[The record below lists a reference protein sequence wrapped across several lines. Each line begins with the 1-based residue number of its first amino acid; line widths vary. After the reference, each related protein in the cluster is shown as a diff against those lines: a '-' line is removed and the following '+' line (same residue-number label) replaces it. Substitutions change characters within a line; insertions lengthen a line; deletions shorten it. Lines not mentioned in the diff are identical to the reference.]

1 MKQTMKKTISL
12 IGTLTLVSVGFLTG
26 CNNEKDTAQSTSEL
40 SQSRVSTESKQ
51 STTMQTTESSSLAST
66 STSETSTTSQQSTDH
81 SDATQTTASSVSNEF
96 PYAVD
101 LSQYGPS
108 LTFYF
113 HGVNVPDAVTIQNTS
128 PLIISIDDSASYEA
142 QVDTIATKEIRIFS
156 ANDNG
161 IRTVKVNTQ
170 LTFAKGIT
178 SNGNPDFSHNL
189 YLFTNKEG
197 GLSLITPNYAGNVS
211 DDQRDVMLEVLQ

>member
-1 MKQTMKKTISL
+1 MKKTISL
-12 IGTLTLVSVGFLTG
+12 IGTLTLVSVGLLTG

-40 SQSRVSTESKQ
+40 SQSHVSTESKQ

-81 SDATQTTASSVSNEF
+81 SDASQTTASSVSNEF

-113 HGVNVPDAVTIQNTS
+113 HGVNVPDAVTIKNTS
-128 PLIISIDDSASYEA
+128 PLIISIGDSASYEA

>member
-1 MKQTMKKTISL
+1 MKKTFSL
-12 IGTLTLVSVGFLTG
+12 IGTLTLVSLGLLTG

-51 STTMQTTESSSLAST
+51 STTTQTTESSSLASS
-66 STSETSTTSQQSTDH
+66 STSKTSTTSQQSTDH
-81 SDATQTTASSVSNEF
+81 SDATQTTASSVSANEF

-128 PLIISIDDSASYEA
+128 PLIISIGDSASYEA

-170 LTFAKGIT
+170 LTFSKEIT
-178 SNGNPDFSHNL
+178 PNSNPDFNQNM
-189 YLFTNKEG
+189 YLFTNKKG

-211 DDQRDVMLEVLQ
+211 DDQRDVILEVLQ

>member
-1 MKQTMKKTISL
+1 MKKTISL
-12 IGTLTLVSVGFLTG
+12 IGTLTLVSVGLLTG
-26 CNNEKDTAQSTSEL
+26 CDNEKDTAQSTSEL
-40 SQSRVSTESKQ
+40 SQSHVSTVSKQ
-51 STTMQTTESSSLAST
+51 STTMQTTESSSVAST

-81 SDATQTTASSVSNEF
+81 SDATQTTASSASNEF

-197 GLSLITPNYAGNVS
+197 GLSLITPNYAGNVG

>member
-1 MKQTMKKTISL
+1 MKKTISL
-12 IGTLTLVSVGFLTG
+12 IGTLTLVSVGLLTG

-40 SQSRVSTESKQ
+40 SQSHVSTVSKQ

-66 STSETSTTSQQSTDH
+66 STSETSTTTQQSTDH

-142 QVDTIATKEIRIFS
+142 QVDTIATKEIRVFS
-156 ANDNG
+156 AKNNE

>member
-12 IGTLTLVSVGFLTG
+12 IGTLTLVSVGLLTG

-40 SQSRVSTESKQ
+40 SQSHVSTENKQ
-51 STTMQTTESSSLAST
+51 STTMQTTENSSLAST

-81 SDATQTTASSVSNEF
+81 SDTMQTTASSASNEF

-128 PLIISIDDSASYEA
+128 PLIILIDDSASYEA

>member
-1 MKQTMKKTISL
+1 MKKTISL
-12 IGTLTLVSVGFLTG
+12 IGTLTLVSVGLLTG

-40 SQSRVSTESKQ
+40 SQSHVSTESKQ

-81 SDATQTTASSVSNEF
+81 SDATQTTANSVSNEF

-156 ANDNG
+156 ANNNG

>member
-1 MKQTMKKTISL
+1 MKKTISL
-12 IGTLTLVSVGFLTG
+12 IGTLTLVSLGLLTG
-26 CNNEKDTAQSTSEL
+26 CNNEEDTAQSTSEL
-40 SQSRVSTESKQ
+40 SQSHVSTVSKQ

-81 SDATQTTASSVSNEF
+81 SDATQTTASSASNEF

>member
-1 MKQTMKKTISL
+1 MKKTFSL
-12 IGTLTLVSVGFLTG
+12 IGTLMLVSLGLLTG

-40 SQSRVSTESKQ
+40 SQSRVSTESKK
-51 STTMQTTESSSLAST
+51 STTAQTTESSALASS
-66 STSETSTTSQQSTDH
+66 STSKTSTTSQQSTDH
-81 SDATQTTASSVSNEF
+81 SDATQTTASSVSTNEL

-128 PLIISIDDSASYEA
+128 PLIISIGYSASYEA
-142 QVDTIATKEIRIFS
+142 QVDTIATKEIRVFS
-156 ANDNG
+156 AKNNE

-170 LTFAKGIT
+170 LTFSKGIT
-178 SNGNPDFSHNL
+178 SNGNPDFNQNL

>member
-1 MKQTMKKTISL
+1 MKKTISL
-12 IGTLTLVSVGFLTG
+12 IGTLTLVSVGLLKG
-26 CNNEKDTAQSTSEL
+26 CNNEKDTSQSTSEL
-40 SQSRVSTESKQ
+40 SQSHVSTESKQ

-81 SDATQTTASSVSNEF
+81 SDATQTTASSASNEF

>member
-1 MKQTMKKTISL
+1 MKKTFSL
-12 IGTLTLVSVGFLTG
+12 IGTLTLVSLGLLTG

-51 STTMQTTESSSLAST
+51 STTTQTTESSSLASS
-66 STSETSTTSQQSTDH
+66 STSKTSTTSQQSTDH
-81 SDATQTTASSVSNEF
+81 SDATQTTASSVSANEF

-101 LSQYGPS
+101 LSQYDPS

-128 PLIISIDDSASYEA
+128 PLIISIGDSASYEA

-170 LTFAKGIT
+170 LTFSKEIT
-178 SNGNPDFSHNL
+178 PNSNPDFNQNM
-189 YLFTNKEG
+189 YLFTNKKG

>member
-1 MKQTMKKTISL
+1 MKKTISL
-12 IGTLTLVSVGFLTG
+12 IGTLTLVSLGLLTG
-26 CNNEKDTAQSTSEL
+26 CNNEKDTAQSTSDL
-40 SQSRVSTESKQ
+40 SQSHVSTVSKQ
-51 STTMQTTESSSLAST
+51 STTMQTTENSSLAST
-66 STSETSTTSQQSTDH
+66 STSETSTSSQQSTDH
-81 SDATQTTASSVSNEF
+81 SDATQTTASSVSTNEF

-101 LSQYGPS
+101 LSQYGPT

-113 HGVNVPDAVTIQNTS
+113 NGFNVPDTVTIQNTT
-128 PLIISIDDSASYEA
+128 PMIISIPDRISYEA
-142 QVDTIATKEIRIFS
+142 KVDTIATKEIRIFS

-170 LTFAKGIT
+170 LTFSKEIT
-178 SNGNPDFSHNL
+178 PNSNPDFNQNL

-211 DDQRDVMLEVLQ
+211 DDQRDVMLELLQ

>member
-1 MKQTMKKTISL
+1 MKKTISL
-12 IGTLTLVSVGFLTG
+12 IGTLTLVSLGLLTG

-40 SQSRVSTESKQ
+40 SQSPVSTESKQ

-66 STSETSTTSQQSTDH
+66 PTSETSTTSQQSTDH
-81 SDATQTTASSVSNEF
+81 SDTMQTTASSASNEF

>member
-1 MKQTMKKTISL
+1 MKKTISL
-12 IGTLTLVSVGFLTG
+12 IGTLTLVSLGLLTG

-40 SQSRVSTESKQ
+40 SQSLVSTESKQ
-51 STTMQTTESSSLAST
+51 STTMQTTESSSVAST
-66 STSETSTTSQQSTDH
+66 STSETSTSSQQSTDH
-81 SDATQTTASSVSNEF
+81 SDTTQTTASSASNEF

>member
-1 MKQTMKKTISL
+1 MKKTISL
-12 IGTLTLVSVGFLTG
+12 IGTLTLVSLGLLTG

-40 SQSRVSTESKQ
+40 SQSLVSTESKQ
-51 STTMQTTESSSLAST
+51 STTMQTTENSSLAST

>member
-1 MKQTMKKTISL
+1 MKKTISL
-12 IGTLTLVSVGFLTG
+12 IGTLTLVSVGLLTG
-26 CNNEKDTAQSTSEL
+26 CINEKDTAQSTSEL
-40 SQSRVSTESKQ
+40 SQSHVSTESKQ

>member
-1 MKQTMKKTISL
+1 MKKTFSL
-12 IGTLTLVSVGFLTG
+12 IGTLTLVSLGLLTG

-51 STTMQTTESSSLAST
+51 STTAQTTESSALAST
-66 STSETSTTSQQSTDH
+66 STSKTSTTSQQSTDH
-81 SDATQTTASSVSNEF
+81 SDVTQTTASSVSTNEF

-128 PLIISIDDSASYEA
+128 PLIISIGDSASFEA

-170 LTFAKGIT
+170 LTFSKEIT
-178 SNGNPDFSHNL
+178 PNSNPDFNQNM
-189 YLFTNKEG
+189 YLFTNKKG

>member
-1 MKQTMKKTISL
+1 MKKTISL
-12 IGTLTLVSVGFLTG
+12 IGTLTLVSVGLLTG
-26 CNNEKDTAQSTSEL
+26 CNNEEDTAQSTSEL
-40 SQSRVSTESKQ
+40 SQSHVSTVSKQ

-81 SDATQTTASSVSNEF
+81 SDATQTTASSASNEF

>member
-1 MKQTMKKTISL
+1 MKKTISL
-12 IGTLTLVSVGFLTG
+12 IGTLTLVSLGLLTG

-40 SQSRVSTESKQ
+40 SQSLVSTESKQ

-66 STSETSTTSQQSTDH
+66 PTSETSTTSQQSTDH
-81 SDATQTTASSVSNEF
+81 SDTMQTTASSASNEF

>member
-1 MKQTMKKTISL
+1 MKKTISL
-12 IGTLTLVSVGFLTG
+12 IGTLTLVSVGLLTD

-40 SQSRVSTESKQ
+40 SQSHVSTVSKQ

-142 QVDTIATKEIRIFS
+142 QVDTIATKEIRVFS
-156 ANDNG
+156 AKNNE

>member
-1 MKQTMKKTISL
+1 MKKTISL
-12 IGTLTLVSVGFLTG
+12 IGTLTLVSVGLLTG

-40 SQSRVSTESKQ
+40 SQSHVSTESKQ

-108 LTFYF
+108 LTFHF

-170 LTFAKGIT
+170 LTFAKEIT

>member
-1 MKQTMKKTISL
+1 MKKTISL
-12 IGTLTLVSVGFLTG
+12 IGTLTLVSVGLLTG

-40 SQSRVSTESKQ
+40 SQSHVSTESKQ

-197 GLSLITPNYAGNVS
+197 GLSLIMPNYAGNVS

>member
-1 MKQTMKKTISL
+1 MKKTFSL
-12 IGTLTLVSVGFLTG
+12 IGALTLVSLGLLTG
-26 CNNEKDTAQSTSEL
+26 CNNEKDTAQSTNEL
-40 SQSRVSTESKQ
+40 SQRLVSTESKQ
-51 STTMQTTESSSLAST
+51 STTTQTTESSSLAST
-66 STSETSTTSQQSTDH
+66 STSKTSTTSQQSTDH
-81 SDATQTTASSVSNEF
+81 SDTMQTTASSASNEF

-101 LSQYGPS
+101 LSQYGPT
-108 LTFYF
+108 LTFHF
-113 HGVNVPDAVTIQNTS
+113 NGFNVPDTVTIQNTT
-128 PLIISIDDSASYEA
+128 PMIISIPDRISYEA

-170 LTFAKGIT
+170 LTFAKEIT
-178 SNGNPDFSHNL
+178 PNSNPDFNQNL

>member
-1 MKQTMKKTISL
+1 M
-12 IGTLTLVSVGFLTG
+12 IGTLTLVSVGLLTG
-26 CNNEKDTAQSTSEL
+26 CNNEKDTSQSTSEL
-40 SQSRVSTESKQ
+40 SQSHVSTESKQ

-81 SDATQTTASSVSNEF
+81 SDATQTTASSASNEF

>member
-1 MKQTMKKTISL
+1 MKKTISL

>member
-1 MKQTMKKTISL
+1 MKKTISL
-12 IGTLTLVSVGFLTG
+12 IGTLTLVSLGLLTG

-40 SQSRVSTESKQ
+40 SQSLVSTESKQ
-51 STTMQTTESSSLAST
+51 STTMQTTENSSLAST
-66 STSETSTTSQQSTDH
+66 STSETSTSSQQSTDH
-81 SDATQTTASSVSNEF
+81 SDTTQTTASSVSTNEF

-108 LTFYF
+108 LTFHF

>member
-1 MKQTMKKTISL
+1 MKKTFSL
-12 IGTLTLVSVGFLTG
+12 IGALTLVSLGLLTG

-51 STTMQTTESSSLAST
+51 STSTQTTESSSLAST
-66 STSETSTTSQQSTDH
+66 TTSKTSTTSQQSTDH
-81 SDATQTTASSVSNEF
+81 SDAMQTTASSVSNEF

-128 PLIISIDDSASYEA
+128 PLIILIDDSASYEA

>member
-1 MKQTMKKTISL
+1 MKKTISL
-12 IGTLTLVSVGFLTG
+12 IGTLTLVSLGLLTG

-40 SQSRVSTESKQ
+40 SQSHVSTESKQ

-113 HGVNVPDAVTIQNTS
+113 HGVNVPDAVTIKNTS
-128 PLIISIDDSASYEA
+128 PLIISIGDSASYEA

>member
-1 MKQTMKKTISL
+1 MKKTFSL
-12 IGTLTLVSVGFLTG
+12 IGTLTLVGLGLLTG
-26 CNNEKDTAQSTSEL
+26 CNNENDTSQSTSEL

-51 STTMQTTESSSLAST
+51 STTVQTTESSSLASS
-66 STSETSTTSQQSTDH
+66 STSKTSTTSQQSTDH
-81 SDATQTTASSVSNEF
+81 SDATQTTASSVSTNEF

-101 LSQYGPS
+101 LSQYGPT
-108 LTFYF
+108 LTFHF
-113 HGVNVPDAVTIQNTS
+113 NGFNVPDTVTIQNTT
-128 PLIISIDDSASYEA
+128 PMIISIPDRISYEA

-170 LTFAKGIT
+170 LTFAKEIT
-178 SNGNPDFSHNL
+178 PNSNPDFNQNL

>member
-1 MKQTMKKTISL
+1 MKKTISL
-12 IGTLTLVSVGFLTG
+12 IGTLTLVSVGLLTG

-40 SQSRVSTESKQ
+40 SQSHVSTVSKQ

-142 QVDTIATKEIRIFS
+142 QVDTIATKEIRVFS
-156 ANDNG
+156 AKNNE

>member
-1 MKQTMKKTISL
+1 MKKTFSL
-12 IGTLTLVSVGFLTG
+12 IGALTLVSLGLLTG

-51 STTMQTTESSSLAST
+51 STS
-66 STSETSTTSQQSTDH
+66 
-81 SDATQTTASSVSNEF
+81 TQTTASSASNEF

-101 LSQYGPS
+101 LSQYGPT
-108 LTFYF
+108 LTFHF
-113 HGVNVPDAVTIQNTS
+113 NGFNVPDTVTIQNTT
-128 PLIISIDDSASYEA
+128 PMIISIPDRISYEA

-170 LTFAKGIT
+170 LTFAKEIT
-178 SNGNPDFSHNL
+178 PNSNPDFNQNL

>member
-1 MKQTMKKTISL
+1 MKKTISL
-12 IGTLTLVSVGFLTG
+12 IGTLTLVSVGLLTG

-40 SQSRVSTESKQ
+40 SQSHVSTESKQ

-113 HGVNVPDAVTIQNTS
+113 HGVNVPDAVTIKNTS
-128 PLIISIDDSASYEA
+128 PLIISIGDSASYEA

>member
-1 MKQTMKKTISL
+1 MKKTISL
-12 IGTLTLVSVGFLTG
+12 IGTLTLVSVGLLTG
-26 CNNEKDTAQSTSEL
+26 CNNEKDTSQSTSEL
-40 SQSRVSTESKQ
+40 SQSHVSTESKQ

-81 SDATQTTASSVSNEF
+81 SDATQTTASSASNEF

-142 QVDTIATKEIRIFS
+142 QVDTIATKEIRIFA

>member
-1 MKQTMKKTISL
+1 MKKTFSL
-12 IGTLTLVSVGFLTG
+12 IGALTLVSLGLLTG

-51 STTMQTTESSSLAST
+51 STSTQTTESSSLSST
-66 STSETSTTSQQSTDH
+66 STSKTSATSQQSTDH
-81 SDATQTTASSVSNEF
+81 SDTMQTTASSASNEF

-101 LSQYGPS
+101 LSQYGPT
-108 LTFYF
+108 LTFHF
-113 HGVNVPDAVTIQNTS
+113 NGFNVPDTVTIQNTT
-128 PLIISIDDSASYEA
+128 PMIISIPDRISYEA

-170 LTFAKGIT
+170 LTFAKEIT
-178 SNGNPDFSHNL
+178 PNSNPDFNQNL

>member
-1 MKQTMKKTISL
+1 MKKTISL
-12 IGTLTLVSVGFLTG
+12 IGTLTLVSVGLLTG
-26 CNNEKDTAQSTSEL
+26 CNNEKDTSQSTSEL
-40 SQSRVSTESKQ
+40 SQSHVSTESKQ

-81 SDATQTTASSVSNEF
+81 SDATQTTASSASNEF

-156 ANDNG
+156 A
-161 IRTVKVNTQ
+161 K
-170 LTFAKGIT
+170 
-178 SNGNPDFSHNL
+178 
-189 YLFTNKEG
+189 
-197 GLSLITPNYAGNVS
+197 
-211 DDQRDVMLEVLQ
+211 

>member
-12 IGTLTLVSVGFLTG
+12 IGTLTLVSVGLLTG

-40 SQSRVSTESKQ
+40 SQSHVSTESKQ

-108 LTFYF
+108 LTFHF

>member
-1 MKQTMKKTISL
+1 MKKTISL
-12 IGTLTLVSVGFLTG
+12 IGTLTLVSVGLLTG

-40 SQSRVSTESKQ
+40 SKSHVSTESKQ
-51 STTMQTTESSSLAST
+51 STTMQATESSSLAST

-113 HGVNVPDAVTIQNTS
+113 HGVNVPDAVTIKNTS
-128 PLIISIDDSASYEA
+128 PLIISIGDSASYEA

>member
-1 MKQTMKKTISL
+1 MKKTISL
-12 IGTLTLVSVGFLTG
+12 IGTLTLVSLGLLTG
-26 CNNEKDTAQSTSEL
+26 CNNEKDTAQSTSDL

-51 STTMQTTESSSLAST
+51 STTMQTTENSSLAST
-66 STSETSTTSQQSTDH
+66 STSETSTSSQQSTDH
-81 SDATQTTASSVSNEF
+81 SDTTQTTASSASNEF

>member
-1 MKQTMKKTISL
+1 MKKTISL
-12 IGTLTLVSVGFLTG
+12 IGTLTLVSVGLLTG

-40 SQSRVSTESKQ
+40 SQSHVSTESKQ
-51 STTMQTTESSSLAST
+51 STTMQTT
-66 STSETSTTSQQSTDH
+66 
-81 SDATQTTASSVSNEF
+81 ASSASNEF

>member
-1 MKQTMKKTISL
+1 MKKTFSL
-12 IGTLTLVSVGFLTG
+12 IGTLTLVGLGLLTG
-26 CNNEKDTAQSTSEL
+26 CNNENDTSQSTSEL

-51 STTMQTTESSSLAST
+51 STTAQTTESSSLASS
-66 STSETSTTSQQSTDH
+66 STSKTSTTSQQSTDH
-81 SDATQTTASSVSNEF
+81 SDATQTTASSVSTNEF

-101 LSQYGPS
+101 LSQYGPT
-108 LTFYF
+108 LTFHF
-113 HGVNVPDAVTIQNTS
+113 NGFNVPDTVTIQNTT
-128 PLIISIDDSASYEA
+128 PMIISIPDRISYEA

-170 LTFAKGIT
+170 LTFAKEIT
-178 SNGNPDFSHNL
+178 PNSNPDFNQNL